1 VLVEWE
7 TKHETEVTMPN
18 VQGVSSSR
26 FAGASAWI
34 GSALCADAGVLSLP
48 RECLEEI
55 VDLARLL
62 DDNPLPTLAL
72 DPGDFDLPA
81 CRDLMARAH
90 DALEN
95 GLGFVILHRLPL
107 QTLQKETSIK
117 IYWLLARMLA
127 RPVAQKWT
135 GEMIYTV
142 ADLTGKRPGNGI
154 RPDITNAEQNF
165 HNDNSY
171 NVCPPDYVALLCLQ
185 TAKSGGV
192 SRVVSFETAHNL
204 MQERHP
210 ELLERLFRPYRFDR
224 QREHAAGGEMTI
236 NQPVF
241 TLEGG
246 RLKSRL
252 SRYLIEQGYDLAG
265 EHLDETGR
273 AALDAL
279 TAIIDEP
286 VLYKEF
292 YFEPGQIQ
300 ILDNRRLGH
309 KRTGFEDWPEP
320 ERRRALIRLWL
331 RNHGR
336 PFYGG

>member
-1 VLVEWE
+1 
-7 TKHETEVTMPN
+7 MGN
-18 VQGVSSSR
+18 VQRVLSPR
-26 FAGASAWI
+26 FTGASAWI
-34 GSALCADAGVLSLP
+34 GSTLPANAGILPLP
-48 RECLEEI
+48 RACLDEI
-55 VDLARLL
+55 ADLAKVL
-62 DDNPLPTLAL
+62 DDNPLPALAL
-72 DPGDFDLPA
+72 DPCDFELPA
-81 CRDLMARAH
+81 CRDLMARARA
-90 DALEN
+90 ALET
-95 GLGFVILHRLPL
+95 GPGFVILNKLPL

-117 IYWLLARMLA
+117 VYWLLARMLA

-142 ADLTGKRPGNGI
+142 ADLTGKKPGNGI

-210 ELLERLFRPYRFDR
+210 ELLERLFQPYRFDR
-224 QREHAAGGEMTI
+224 QREHAAGAATTI
-236 NQPVF
+236 SQPVF
-241 TLEGG
+241 ALEGD

-252 SRYLIEQGYDLAG
+252 SRYLIEQGHDLSG
-265 EHLDETGR
+265 EPLDDTGR

-279 TAIIDEP
+279 TAIIDDP
-286 VLYKEF
+286 ALYKEF

-300 ILDNRRLGH
+300 ILENRRLGH

-320 ERRRALIRLWL
+320 ERRRTLIRLWL

>member
-1 VLVEWE
+1 M
-7 TKHETEVTMPN
+7 HN
-18 VQGVSSSR
+18 VQRVLSPR

-34 GSALCADAGVLSLP
+34 GSKLPADAGVLQLT
-48 RECLEEI
+48 RECLAEI
-55 VDLARLL
+55 AHLTGTL

-72 DPGDFDLPA
+72 DPHDFELPA
-81 CRDLMARAH
+81 CRDLMARAR
-90 DALEN
+90 AVLED
-95 GLGFVILHRLPL
+95 GPGFVILHRLPL
-107 QTLQKETSIK
+107 QTMGRETSIK
-117 IYWLLARMLA
+117 VYWLLARMVA

-142 ADLTGKRPGNGI
+142 ADLTGKKPGNGI

-171 NVCPPDYVALLCLQ
+171 NVCPPDYVALLCLE

-210 ELLERLFRPYRFDR
+210 KLLERLYRPYHFDR
-224 QREHAAGGEMTI
+224 QREHAPGAEMTI
-236 NQPVF
+236 SRPVF
-241 TLEGG
+241 ALEGG
-246 RLKSRL
+246 RLKCRL
-252 SRYLIEQGYDLAG
+252 SRYLIEQGHDLAG
-265 EHLDETGR
+265 ECLDELGR
-273 AALDAL
+273 AALAAL
-279 TAIIDEP
+279 TTIIDDP
-286 VLYKEF
+286 ALYKEF
-292 YFEPGQIQ
+292 YFEPGQMQ

-320 ERRRALIRLWL
+320 ERRRTLIRLWL

-336 PFYGG
+336 PFYSG

>member
-1 VLVEWE
+1 
-7 TKHETEVTMPN
+7 MRN
-18 VQGVSSSR
+18 VQRVSSPR
-26 FAGASAWI
+26 FTGASAWI
-34 GSALCADAGVLSLP
+34 GSALPADAGVLALP
-48 RECLEEI
+48 RACLHEI
-55 VDLARLL
+55 ADLARVL
-62 DDNPLPTLAL
+62 DDNPLPALAL
-72 DPGDFDLPA
+72 DPCDFELPA
-81 CRDLMARAH
+81 CRELMARARA
-90 DALEN
+90 ALET
-95 GLGFVILHRLPL
+95 GPGFVILNRLPL
-107 QTLQKETSIK
+107 QTLPKETSIK
-117 IYWLLARMLA
+117 VYWLLARLLA

-142 ADLTGKRPGNGI
+142 ADLTGKKPGNGI

-224 QREHAAGGEMTI
+224 QREHAAGAEKTI
-236 NQPVF
+236 SQPVF
-241 TLEGG
+241 ALEED

-252 SRYLIEQGYDLAG
+252 SRYLIEQGHDLAG
-265 EHLDETGR
+265 EPLDAMGR

-279 TAIIDEP
+279 TAIIDDP
-286 VLYKEF
+286 ALYKEF

-320 ERRRALIRLWL
+320 ERRRTLIRLWL

>member
-1 VLVEWE
+1 ML
-7 TKHETEVTMPN
+7 N
-18 VQGVSSSR
+18 VQRVSSPR
-26 FAGASAWI
+26 FTGASAWI
-34 GSALCADAGVLSLP
+34 ASSLPADAGILPLP
-48 RECLEEI
+48 RECLAEI
-55 VDLARLL
+55 VDLAKVL

-72 DPGDFDLPA
+72 DPRDFDLPA
-81 CRDLMARAH
+81 CRGLMARAQA
-90 DALEN
+90 ALED
-95 GLGFVILHRLPL
+95 GPGFVILHRLPL
-107 QTLQKETSIK
+107 QTLRKETSIK
-117 IYWLLARMLA
+117 VYWLLARMLA

-135 GEMIYTV
+135 GEMIYT
-142 ADLTGKRPGNGI
+142 
-154 RPDITNAEQNF
+154 
-165 HNDNSY
+165 DNSY

-185 TAKSGGV
+185 TAKWGGV

-224 QREHAAGGEMTI
+224 QREHAAGAEMTI
-236 NQPVF
+236 SRPVF
-241 TLEGG
+241 ALEGG

-252 SRYLIEQGYDLAG
+252 SRYLSEQGYDLAG
-265 EHLDETGR
+265 ERLDELGR

-279 TAIIDEP
+279 TAIIDDP
-286 VLYKEF
+286 ILYKEF

-320 ERRRALIRLWL
+320 ERRRTLIRLWL